1 MLKKIQTKRFFES
14 PDGDNYYFGYFDTP
28 QVSMDDSKILG
39 IKCNS
44 IDRVP
49 DPEKGDIADV
59 GYFDLK
65 NNNNFIKIGTTR
77 SFNWQQGCML
87 QFCGPDYNEKI
98 IYNDFDGKKYV
109 SKIYDIVKEETS
121 IIFREP
127 A

>member
-59 GYFDLK
+59 QTPGG
-65 NNNNFIKIGTTR
+65 II
-77 SFNWQQGCML
+77 
-87 QFCGPDYNEKI
+87 QFE
-98 IYNDFDGKKYV
+98 
-109 SKIYDIVKEETS
+109 IVEIS
-121 IIFREP
+121 R
-127 A
+127 